1 MSFLTVALALALA
14 QAPAACQGE
23 RVVLVPFQPV
33 ALSSA
38 EAREVEDTVRRAVQ
52 ATTSVCLEP
61 RADTVAK
68 VRARGGRLPPCA
80 EAACRGAQVAALEA
94 DWLVRGVALGVGGV
108 HSVALTL
115 VDREGRQSHTVLKL
129 PEEGLSRSQVDA
141 KVRAAFAPLWAA
153 RPWVV
158 NMKKE
163 APRPAPPPKVE
174 RPTTVWPKVLLAAGG
189 VALAAGVGF
198 GLAARRSETRLSEG
212 NAGCSGEGE
221 AFRTCI
227 AGRLE
232 EGRGQARTANV
243 LMGAGAVLG
252 AGGAVFFVW
261 ELP

>member
-14 QAPAACQGE
+14 QAPAPCQGE

-33 ALSSA
+33 ALSSGA
-38 EAREVEDTVRRAVQ
+38 AREVEDTVRRAVQ

-68 VRARGGRLPPCA
+68 VRAQGGQLPPCGD
-80 EAACRGAQVAALEA
+80 AACRGAQVKALEA

-108 HSVALTL
+108 RSVALTL
-115 VDREGRQSHTVLKL
+115 VDREGRESHTVLKL
-129 PEEGLSRSQVDA
+129 PEEELSQSQLDA
-141 KVRAAFAPLWAA
+141 KVRAAFAPLWTA
-153 RPWVV
+153 RPWV
-158 NMKKE
+158 MDLKK
-163 APRPAPPPKVE
+163 APQPGSPPKVE
-174 RPTTVWPKVLLAAGG
+174 RPTTVWPTVLLAAGG

-198 GLAARRSETRLSEG
+198 GLAARQSETRLSEG
-212 NAGCSGEGE
+212 NADCSGEGE

-227 AGRLE
+227 AERLE
-232 EGRGQARTANV
+232 EGRGQARTANL